1 MLPPSAIGR
10 EIPVSARRSKFEA
23 APAKTVVTRA
33 PLHGDITD
41 DIGDG
46 GQEVYRYVAFLLGYT
61 LVL

>member
-10 EIPVSARRSKFEA
+10 KIPVSARRSKFEA

-33 PLHGDITD
+33 PLHVDITD

-46 GQEVYRYVAFLLGYT
+46 GQEVRRYMAFLLGCV